1 MKKQNLAL
9 IAGAALALG
18 FTGFY
23 FNGEGDAHAQG
34 SVPAKGGKG
43 GPQLPTVVNIA
54 PVKRQDVRVEVGSNG
69 TVTPLRTVDLHPQ
82 TTSTIRTVHIKEGQF
97 VKAGQLMFSLDDRA
111 DRANVDKARAQV
123 ARDEASLADLE
134 RQYKRS
140 QDLFA
145 QKFIAQSAVD
155 TLKAQVD
162 AARALLQADAASARA
177 NHVSASYNEIRAPM
191 SGRVGS
197 INVFPGSLV
206 QLATSLTTI
215 TQLDPITVAFT
226 LPESSLAS
234 LMQAQKAGTVEV
246 EARAGGD
253 GKPVR
258 GHLSFI
264 DNMVDAASGTIKVK
278 AEFANNDNS
287 LWPGQ
292 YVNTRVSVRTL
303 KDAAVIPQNAIITN
317 AKGTFVYVMDQDGTA
332 RMVPVST
339 VYAFGVNAAVNGLS
353 GSEKVIT
360 DGKQNLRPG
369 GKVRLAGEGRK
380 QGALAEEAKK
390 GGTA

>member
-1 MKKQNLAL
+1 MKKKSLAL
-9 IAGAALALG
+9 IVGAALVAG

-23 FNGEGDAHAQG
+23 FNQDGGAHAQG
-34 SVPAKGGKG
+34 NVPAKGGKG
-43 GPQLPTVVNIA
+43 GAQPPTTVNIV
-54 PVKRQDVRVEVGSNG
+54 PVKRQDVGVEVGSNG

-123 ARDEASLADLE
+123 ARDQAALADLE

-155 TLKAQVD
+155 SLKSQVD
-162 AARALLQADAASARA
+162 AARALLQADAAAARA
-177 NHVSASYNEIRAPM
+177 NHVSARYNEIRAPM
-191 SGRVGS
+191 SGRVGA

-234 LMQAQKAGTVEV
+234 LMQAQKAGRVEV
-246 EARAGGD
+246 EARAGTD
-253 GKPVR
+253 GVPVR
-258 GHLSFI
+258 GRLSFI
-264 DNMVDAASGTIKVK
+264 DNMVDPTSGTIKVK
-278 AEFANNDNS
+278 AEFANGDNS

-292 YVNTRVSVRTL
+292 YVNTRVTVRTL
-303 KDAAVIPQNAIITN
+303 KDVTVIPQNAIVTN
-317 AKGTFVYVMDQDGTA
+317 AKGTFVYVMEQDSTA

-339 VYAFGVNAAVNGLS
+339 VYAFGVNAAVNGLT

-360 DGKQNLRPG
+360 EGKQNLRPG
-369 GKVRLAGEGRK
+369 GKVRLAGDGKRS
-380 QGALAEEAKK
+380 GALAAEAKN
-390 GGTA
+390 GGAA